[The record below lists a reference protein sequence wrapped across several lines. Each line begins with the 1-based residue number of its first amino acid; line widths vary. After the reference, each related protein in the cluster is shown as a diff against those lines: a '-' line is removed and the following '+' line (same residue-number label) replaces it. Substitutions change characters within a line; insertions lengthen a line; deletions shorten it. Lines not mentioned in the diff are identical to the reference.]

1 MSNTTKPNQ
10 AQKDAMAQLR
20 AAFAACEAAGLKVL
34 AISGDS
40 DYAVEAGVSDFDVSD
55 DKPVVV
61 LWLGD
66 DRGYELTSDP
76 DAEFEDEVHE
86 IVEKHLDRLG
96 RDADAAWPQ
105 ICLEL
110 ESLWC
115 DEGLQ
120 LAKDEARIWLCELMG
135 VELA

>member
-10 AQKDAMAQLR
+10 AQKDAMAQLK
-20 AAFAACEAAGLKVL
+20 AAFAACEAADLKVL
-34 AISGDS
+34 ATCGDPSG
-40 DYAVEAGVSDFDVSD
+40 VEVGVSDFDHSD
-55 DKPVVV
+55 GKPVVV

-66 DRGYELTSDP
+66 DRSYELESDP
-76 DAEFEDEVHE
+76 DAEFEEEVHE
-86 IVEKHLDRLG
+86 IVEKHLERLG
-96 RDADAAWPQ
+96 RDADNAWPQ